1 MTSPPNHQTFHR
13 HTTHST
19 SRPHYLQTTTAST
32 AKANPQTV
40 HTKRNFQR
48 KLRPKEPST
57 DCHFS
62 APLTPRRL
70 HAFIESLVG
79 VETHKRPVHR
89 RTRPTTARRQP
100 ARRSGPRRHRESY
113 YVSTRLITRKNTHK
127 ERNETKESSLHG
139 RTTKSFL
146 CRRDST
152 ACRRDYRSRKRDTGP
167 PSLNSGSRKDRYRL
181 AGVLVG

>member
-1 MTSPPNHQTFHR
+1 MGIIARASTNKRSKRTRTQSAYDWCLFVRTATRLVTSPSNHQTFHR

-100 ARRSGPRRHRESY
+100 ARRSH
-113 YVSTRLITRKNTHK
+113 
-127 ERNETKESSLHG
+127 
-139 RTTKSFL
+139 
-146 CRRDST
+146 
-152 ACRRDYRSRKRDTGP
+152 
-167 PSLNSGSRKDRYRL
+167 
-181 AGVLVG
+181 